1 VAKSSVMI
9 DGVDI
14 KDINIKSL
22 RSIIGVVSQEPIL
35 FDTTVEENIRM
46 GRLDVTKE
54 EIETATKAA
63 NAFDFIQNLP
73 EVWDTNVGEG

>member
-1 VAKSSVMI
+1 MI

-14 KDINIKSL
+14 KEINIKSL

-54 EIETATKAA
+54 EIEIATKAA
-63 NAFDFIQNLP
+63 NAFDFIQKLP
-73 EVWDTNVGEG
+73 EVWDTHVGEG